1 MNEQKQTEAKVYK
14 GFDLFNDI
22 EDDALRIRN
31 RAVVLANMAEDH
43 TKDRRINAKGASLI
57 IGYFNAIPAPERN
70 TVRVAFAD
78 NMKQRGFALV
88 A

>member
-1 MNEQKQTEAKVYK
+1 MIEQKQTEYKTYK
-14 GFDLFNDI
+14 GFELFNDI
-22 EDDALRIRN
+22 EDDALRTRN
-31 RAVVLANMAEDH
+31 RAVVLANIAEDH

-57 IGYFNAIPAPERN
+57 LGYFHAIIPEERN